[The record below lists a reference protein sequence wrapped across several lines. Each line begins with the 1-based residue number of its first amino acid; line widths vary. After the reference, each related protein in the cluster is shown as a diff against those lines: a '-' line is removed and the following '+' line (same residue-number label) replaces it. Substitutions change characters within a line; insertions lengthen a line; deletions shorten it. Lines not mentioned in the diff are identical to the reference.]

1 LNPIDKTCGPYFV
14 IQHLK
19 KEGEGKKR
27 QTEWWDT
34 DSVDSVK
41 PLGKYERNE

>member
-1 LNPIDKTCGPYFV
+1 LWALFCYSTS
-14 IQHLK
+14 K
-19 KEGEGKKR
+19 KRGEGKKR
-27 QTEWWDT
+27 QAEWWDT